1 MSLIV
6 AIKIQTHY
14 IKYCLISFVVGVIVS
29 LVICGA
35 YVLDYRKRI
44 DEARRDTAEIRAI
57 ADRLQSINTKLQ
69 GELKEERGYNQ
80 RIIDRVRILEREN
93 QLQRAFI
100 ESIKRRGS
108 EFKTTNNEFR
118 GIIEAIRARG
128 PIIQN

>member
-1 MSLIV
+1 V

-29 LVICGA
+29 LAICGA
-35 YVLDYRKRI
+35 YVLDCRKRI

-80 RIIDRVRILEREN
+80 RIIDRVGILEREN

-100 ESIKRRGS
+100 ESIERRGS
-108 EFKTTNNEFR
+108 EFKTTNNDFR